1 MSFTNIKDVN
11 GFIAGLVM
19 QKVDAGQRVKME
31 WTAAEVLNELDNIEG
46 ADVDFY
52 LITARHYIIDQ
63 VKRCVGKF
71 EVTVADVSGQIVMD
85 GFEHLQKAYPMDRGD
100 GRELIPIGQLT
111 DDEIKARSQE
121 YVKGGEALIRHGFEL
136 IQYMRSRAQAA

>member
-11 GFIAGLVM
+11 QFIAGLVM

-31 WTAAEVLNELDNIEG
+31 WTAAEVLNEFDNIQG

-52 LITARHYIIDQ
+52 LITARHYISDQ
-63 VKRCVGKF
+63 VKRCVDKF
-71 EVTVADVSGQIVMD
+71 KVTVADVSGQIVMD

-100 GRELIPIGQLT
+100 GRELIPISQLT
-111 DDEIKARSQE
+111 DDELEARAQE
-121 YVKGGEALIRHGFEL
+121 YEKMAEALMAHAFEIR
-136 IQYMRSRAQAA
+136 QYIRSRAQAA